1 MPSVGFDIRCAF
13 ACQCFTAPSH
23 VPLSMVHSLAGDQTE
38 IYNRQMRFVR
48 GIREMIT
55 RLAFKV
61 MQEVMS
67 VTYSDRRLKERD
79 WSPKVES
86 IN

>member
-1 MPSVGFDIRCAF
+1 
-13 ACQCFTAPSH
+13 
-23 VPLSMVHSLAGDQTE
+23 MVHSLGGDQTE
-38 IYNRQMRFVR
+38 IYNWQMRFVR
-48 GIREMIT
+48 GVREMIT

-67 VTYSDRRLKERD
+67 VTYSDRWLKERD
-79 WSPKVES
+79 WSPEVES

>member
-1 MPSVGFDIRCAF
+1 
-13 ACQCFTAPSH
+13 
-23 VPLSMVHSLAGDQTE
+23 MVHSLAGDQTE
-38 IYNRQMRFVR
+38 IYNWQMRFVR

-67 VTYSDRRLKERD
+67 VTYSDRWLKERD
-79 WSPKVES
+79 WSPEVES